1 VNLHRTKL
9 LLTLLVAM
17 LLLFGGPDPFTP
29 NHLLIFFTALLV
41 IFGTPVV
48 KVLLTRLR
56 LM

>member
-29 NHLLIFFTALLV
+29 KHLLIFFAALLI

-48 KVLLTRLR
+48 KTLLVRLH